1 MVLVFKYYVE
11 SCLSM
16 EEITLISYNCA
27 CDLTDITLV
36 FEN

>member
-16 EEITLISYNCA
+16 EEIT
-27 CDLTDITLV
+27 DITLV
-36 FEN
+36 FENESDF